1 MDDLMDKLRAFW
13 EWVRIPWWK
22 FYAPLAAAFVLWV
35 VRQFALS
42 RLVLM
47 VALVAWVVGFT
58 VSRTDMAQGFGAQ
71 ALNFAVLG
79 GGALAVILF
88 WFLLIRKG

>member
-1 MDDLMDKLRAFW
+1 MDALLEKLQVFW
-13 EWVRIPWWK
+13 DWIPKWQ
-22 FYAPLAAAFVLWV
+22 FYGAVVLTVLLWV

-47 VALVAWVVGFT
+47 VALVAWVIGFT
-58 VSRTDMAQGFGAQ
+58 ISRTDMAQGFGAH